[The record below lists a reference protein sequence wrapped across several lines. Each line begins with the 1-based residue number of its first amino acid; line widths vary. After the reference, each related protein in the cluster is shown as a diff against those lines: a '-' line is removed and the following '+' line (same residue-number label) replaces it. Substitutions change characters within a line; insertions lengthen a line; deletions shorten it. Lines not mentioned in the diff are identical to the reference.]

1 MKRTKRTRIRRA
13 HLRQVVGPAL
23 ALYRW
28 AVLAAVGILLAILGF
43 LISLRQ
49 WLWPVEEF
57 FRGLYLG
64 AIERTSGAESA
75 PMVNHFMGLVLFVGG
90 IALAVQGG
98 RTFVRK
104 VVQVVSPNVK
114 SGVGAAYVRRRQLA
128 MGPRVVAIG
137 GGTGLSTLLRGL
149 KQHTSNVTAIVTVTD
164 DGGSSGRLRSELGIV
179 PPGDMRNCL
188 VALADE
194 EKLMTDLFQ
203 HRFTQG
209 SGGLSGH
216 SIGNLLL
223 AGFIEQA
230 AGDLDEALKLASQV
244 LNIRGRVLPSSLD
257 NIQLRALMEEADVLV
272 GETAIV
278 DSGRRIRR
286 LFLDPENARA
296 HPEALEAIRNAEL
309 ICIGPGSVFTS
320 VIPNLLVPGIIAA
333 LEEAECPKAYICNVM
348 TQVGESQGFTAAEH
362 LLAIQA
368 NVEGRFC
375 DHVLVNTGR
384 PSADLMERYMSEGQ
398 EMVEPDM
405 DRIKL
410 MGLRPIPGNYMSE
423 SDTVRHDPLRLAARL
438 MELT

>member
-1 MKRTKRTRIRRA
+1 MAVTRKRISRSQ
-13 HLRQVVGPAL
+13 LRKVLGPAAL
-23 ALYRW
+23 LYRW
-28 AVLAAVGILLAILGF
+28 ALLAAVGFLICILGF
-43 LISLRQ
+43 SIS
-49 WLWPVEEF
+49 
-57 FRGLYLG
+57 FRGALEPMQFWIVDGYVTTLTRLAG
-64 AIERTSGAESA
+64 EERAMQIT
-75 PMVNHFMGLVLFVGG
+75 HFLGLVLL
-90 IALAVQGG
+90 IAGLVCAHIGV
-98 RTFVRK
+98 RFFVRS
-104 VVQVVSPNVK
+104 VVQVVSPNIK
-114 SGVGAAYVRRRQLA
+114 TGVGVTYVRKQQLS

-164 DGGSSGRLRSELGIV
+164 DGGSSGRLRSEMGII

-203 HRFTQG
+203 HRFTQS
-209 SGGLSGH
+209 SGALSGH

-244 LNIRGRVLPSSLD
+244 LNIRGRVLPASTD
-257 NIQLRALMEEADVLV
+257 NLRLRALVEGDDILE
-272 GETAIV
+272 GETTIV
-278 DSGRRIRR
+278 DSGRRVMR
-286 LFLDPENARA
+286 LFIEPSNATP
-296 HPEALEAIRNAEL
+296 HPDALEAIRNAEI
-309 ICIGPGSVFTS
+309 ICIGPGSVYTS
-320 VIPNLLVPGIIAA
+320 IIPNLLVPGIVEA
-333 LEEAECPKAYICNVM
+333 LQEADCPKVYICNVM

-384 PSADLMERYMSEGQ
+384 PSADLLEKYLQEGQ
-398 EMVEPDM
+398 ELVEPDM

-410 MGLRPIPGNYMSE
+410 MGLRPIPGNFMSE
-423 SDTVRHDPLRLAARL
+423 SDTLRHDPLRLAAKL
-438 MELT
+438 MEMV